1 MPSCDLLILT
11 AANFAQA
18 RLYRS
23 QLAARKHSLAAA
35 GIRDWAVIPDPKGT
49 RVGSGAATILAL
61 LHAARHFATP
71 GTRSNPFAGRNTL
84 ILHSGGDSR
93 RLPAYAAR
101 GKIFAPTPCI
111 TRSGQAADLFDLV
124 LEDFLSL
131 AWPSDGRT
139 IIAAGDLLLNIS
151 RHTPD
156 LSHPGI
162 TALACP
168 SDTARASRHGVYITR
183 PGTTLVRDFLQ
194 KPDAATLKAHHAF
207 AADGSVA
214 VDTGVLSLDAS
225 AASSWLAAAG
235 IKPDLSIPA
244 DSLTAQINA
253 AACAPMDLYV
263 HSIMAITPG
272 ISAAA
277 YATQIA
283 SAATIA
289 QRTALTTYRTKV
301 RAARTPFRAI
311 CTPCD
316 FVHIGTTREFIHAA
330 LNPAQ
335 YRSLTPDR
343 TDPRLLNT
351 PSATITGEGSIVVE
365 GSHAITLNSAADAL
379 VAGIDRPCSIS
390 LPPATGLSCIEL
402 ANAQSLCIA
411 FGLDDDCKTTLE
423 RGGTFASFKL
433 AELAAKLGI
442 AETDLWPQPSKAAA
456 STERSLWTAR
466 LWRIG
471 PRRRVIAEAQ
481 SLLQGKVPSRS
492 WMQAPRMALAD
503 ILSIKSV
510 PPRRAAASIDIV
522 AQLKAGARPDLA
534 AAARQIRAG
543 SAAAAARRDLAA
555 FVASAPHPFAQARA
569 LRMLAHLGTRRTD
582 PGDAPLAAVR
592 RGVEQTVLPPL
603 EPARAA
609 IAPGATITATAPV
622 RIDLA
627 GGWSDT
633 PPICHE
639 QGGIVIN
646 MAVLLEGRAPIR
658 ASVRRIDE
666 PLVRIRS
673 VDLGRVEEWTTA
685 AGLCDYDDPSD
696 WAALAKASLVL
707 SGLVPSVPSSDL
719 AAWLMRVGG
728 GQGGGE
734 GGGIELTLEAAVPKG
749 SGIGTSSVLAATVL
763 AALDGFKG
771 IQKPMVS
778 ELVRKTML
786 LEQMMSTC
794 GGWQDQCGGLMGGI
808 KCISTQA
815 GDEQSP
821 CIEPLKLGPS
831 CSDLL
836 IDRGVLCFTGVQRLA
851 KNILRNVVYRYLDG
865 QPRCGQIVQELRAGA
880 LAMRRAIER
889 DEPDG
894 LLASLQQYWSLKR
907 EIDPGAFDARLARR
921 LSTLLPHAAALELPG
936 AGGGGFAFMLCP
948 SAKAKK
954 RLHAAIGRL
963 TNENPA
969 VRAYEWSM
977 APALG
982 LKVTLR

>member
-11 AANFAQA
+11 AANAAQA
-18 RLYRS
+18 RLYTA
-23 QLAARKHSLAAA
+23 QLSARQHQLTAA
-35 GIRDWAVIPDPKGT
+35 GIHSWAVIPDPKGA

-61 LHAARHFATP
+61 LHVARQFATRS
-71 GTRSNPFAGRNTL
+71 TRSIASALSGRNTL

-101 GKIFAPTPCI
+101 GKIFAPTPCT
-111 TRSGQAADLFDLV
+111 TRTGQPADLFDLV

-168 SDTARASRHGVYITR
+168 GDTARASRHGVYITR
-183 PGTTLVRDFLQ
+183 ARTGLVRDFLQ
-194 KPDAATLKAHHAF
+194 KPDEATLKAHDAI

-214 VDTGVLSLDAS
+214 VDTGVLSLDAP
-225 AASSWLAAAG
+225 AAASWLAAAG
-235 IKPDLSIPA
+235 IKPNLAISA
-244 DSLTAQINA
+244 GSLAAQINA

-277 YATQIA
+277 YAKQIA
-283 SAATIA
+283 SSATNA
-289 QRTALTTYRTKV
+289 QRTALTTYRTRV

-311 CTPCD
+311 STPCD

-335 YRSLTPDR
+335 YRSITPDR
-343 TDPRLLNT
+343 ADTRLLNT
-351 PSATITGEGSIVVE
+351 PKAAITDQGTIVVE
-365 GSHAITLNSAADAL
+365 GSQAITLDAAGDAL
-379 VAGIDRPCSIS
+379 VAGVDRPNAIS
-390 LPPATGLSCIEL
+390 LPAATGLSCIKL
-402 ANAQSLCIA
+402 GSTQYLCIA
-411 FGLDDDCKTTLE
+411 FGLDDDCKTPLE

-433 AELAAKLGI
+433 SQLAGALGL
-442 AETDLWPQPSKAAA
+442 EDTDLWPRPMNAAA
-456 STERSLWTAR
+456 SSERSLWTAR
-466 LWRIG
+466 LWRPG
-471 PRRRVIAEAQ
+471 PRRRVLAEAQ
-481 SLLQGKVPSRS
+481 SLLLGKAPSRG
-492 WMQAPRMALAD
+492 WIRAPRIALAD
-503 ILSIKSV
+503 ILSLKSL
-510 PPRRAAASIDIV
+510 PPARGRTAADIV
-522 AQLKAGARPDLA
+522 ALLKAGARPDLPA
-534 AAARQIRAG
+534 LAKQIRTSA
-543 SAAAAARRDLAA
+543 SAAAMRRDLAA

-569 LRMLAHLGTRRTD
+569 LRMLAHLGKARTD

-658 ASVRRIDE
+658 ASVRRIDA

-685 AGLCDYDDPSD
+685 AGLCVYDDPSD

-728 GQGGGE
+728 GGVS
-734 GGGIELTLEAAVPKG
+734 GIELTLEAAVPKG
-749 SGIGTSSVLAATVL
+749 SGLGTSSVLAATVL

-771 IQKPMVS
+771 IQKPLVS

-794 GGWQDQCGGLMGGI
+794 GGWQDQCGGLVGGI

-821 CIEPLKLGPS
+821 RIEPLKLGPS

-954 RLHAAIGRL
+954 RLHAAIAAL
-963 TNENPA
+963 TNDNPA
-969 VRAYEWSM
+969 VRAYDWSM
-977 APALG
+977 APAPG